1 MAGGKGA
8 LQHHVFA
15 VLGKRDHCHPKLC
28 RVGPAATVAN
38 LDTPRTTPSRRRLT
52 LIVTPIIV
60 LVLISTVGNAVHP
73 ALLKD
78 HPLWLIAADPRARW
92 VLLVAD
98 RVSFWPMYTL
108 AVVRRL
114 LSDPLFFL
122 LGYLYGDRAV
132 RWAERRF
139 DSGTGVIKL
148 VERLFQRAAP
158 VLVFLFPGPL
168 VCVMAGATGM
178 SIPAFAA
185 LNIIGTMSTVFALY
199 EFAGLVRGP
208 VNAVND
214 FYSHNVKWL
223 TIVTIVITL
232 LWFLN
237 QFRKGKSEVQSLTN
251 LEQELEGDAS

>member
-1 MAGGKGA
+1 M
-8 LQHHVFA
+8 
-15 VLGKRDHCHPKLC
+15 
-28 RVGPAATVAN
+28 
-38 LDTPRTTPSRRRLT
+38 
-52 LIVTPIIV
+52 
-60 LVLISTVGNAVHP
+60 LVLISTIANAVHP

-98 RVSFWPMYTL
+98 RVSFWPMYIL

-139 DSGTGVIKL
+139 DSGTGLIKL
-148 VERLFQRAAP
+148 VERIFQRAAP

-168 VCVMAGATGM
+168 VCVLAGATGM
-178 SIPAFAA
+178 SVTSFAL
-185 LNIIGTMSTVFALY
+185 LNVLGTMTTVFALY

-208 VNAVND
+208 INAINN
-214 FYSHNVKWL
+214 FYSHNFKWL
-223 TIVTIVITL
+223 TAVTIVITL

-237 QFRKGKSEVQSLTN
+237 QFRKGKSEVQALTN
-251 LEQELEGDAS
+251 LEEELEGDAS